1 MQKIRGKKGAIE
13 MSIGTIVVVVLA
25 MSMLILGLVL
35 IKTIFTGAK
44 NVADMT
50 NDQLTNQISQLFG
63 ADQKVAVYPNSRQIE
78 ITQGKPSG
86 FGVGIK
92 NLRTGSS
99 SAATFSYEVVVS
111 DPDIQTKCGVTDAEI
126 LKLITTGRAGA
137 DIPIA
142 SGEVYSAPVLFST
155 QTGDPLCT
163 VRFRVDVKANDVAYG
178 SPQVM
183 DVTLKAA

>member
-1 MQKIRGKKGAIE
+1 MQKMRGKKAAIE
-13 MSIGTIVVVVLA
+13 MSIGTIVVVVLS

-50 NDQLTNQISQLFG
+50 NDQLTSEISKLFG
-63 ADQKVAVYPNSRQIE
+63 ADQKVAVYPNSKQIE
-78 ITQGKPSG
+78 IVQGKASG
-86 FGVGIK
+86 FGIGIK

-99 SAATFSYEVVVS
+99 SGTRFSYEVVVS
-111 DPDIQTKCGVTDAEI
+111 DPDVQTKCGVTDAEI
-126 LKLITTGRAGA
+126 LKLITTGRSAA

-142 SGEVYSAPVLFST
+142 SGETFATKVLLET

-163 VRFRVDVKANDVAYG
+163 VRFRVDVKANIEPYG
-178 SPQVM
+178 SPQIM
-183 DVTLKAA
+183 DVTFRAA